1 MSPLNFFLN
10 SPEGITMQDHT
21 GGVDEQTNATFV
33 YGQGVVEWRKRV
45 GKLRDAPA
53 YKNVKMAALF

>member
-1 MSPLNFFLN
+1 
-10 SPEGITMQDHT
+10 MQDHT

-33 YGQGVVEWRKRV
+33 YGQAVVEWRKRG